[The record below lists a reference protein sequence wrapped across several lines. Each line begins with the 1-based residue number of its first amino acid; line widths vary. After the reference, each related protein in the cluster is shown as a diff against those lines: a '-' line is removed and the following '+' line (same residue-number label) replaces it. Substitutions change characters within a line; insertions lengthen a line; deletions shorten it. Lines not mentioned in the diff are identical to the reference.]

1 MYHGMQYFTAI
12 MSMTTTDGTQN
23 ISHLI
28 YYRKLFIFII
38 YHFPYYFNAICYS
51 VPYSSEYLSI

>member
-1 MYHGMQYFTAI
+1 MYHRMQYFAAI
-12 MSMTTTDGTQN
+12 MSMATTDSTQN

-28 YYRKLFIFII
+28 YYRKLFVFII
-38 YHFPYYFNAICYS
+38 CHFHYYFNATIYS